1 MTSQKGDTAVYL
13 LYSYIRLVSILKKS
27 GVDFE
32 EMKKSS
38 FEFTD
43 PAEYSIARHLVK
55 FNENLDFASEKMSL
69 NTLCNYL
76 YNLAT
81 KISSAINKYFIIGN
95 ENTAQRIKLI
105 YAAKL
110 TMEKC
115 FYLLGIQ
122 TVEKL

>member
-1 MTSQKGDTAVYL
+1 
-13 LYSYIRLVSILKKS
+13 
-27 GVDFE
+27 
-32 EMKKSS
+32 MKKTL

-43 PAEYSIARHLVK
+43 PAEYAIARHLIK
-55 FNENLDFASEKMSL
+55 FNENLELAAEKMSL

-95 ENTAQRIKLI
+95 ESTPQRIKLI
-105 YAAKL
+105 YAAKI